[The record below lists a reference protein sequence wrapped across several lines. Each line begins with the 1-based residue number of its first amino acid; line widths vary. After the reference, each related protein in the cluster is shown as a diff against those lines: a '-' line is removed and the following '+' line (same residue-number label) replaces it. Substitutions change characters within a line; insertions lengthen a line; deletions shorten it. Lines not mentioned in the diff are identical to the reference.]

1 MEGAGATGE
10 DTVRKR
16 TGIRQK
22 RLGTFFLGV
31 EHIKINKSQRQE
43 LDQSDFLTV

>member
-16 TGIRQK
+16 TGIRQ
-22 RLGTFFLGV
+22 GEVGV
-31 EHIKINKSQRQE
+31 EHIKINES
-43 LDQSDFLTV
+43 